1 MMSPHRSPQCV
12 LLWDP
17 GCPNVEL
24 ARERLREALV
34 SSQLS
39 QIVSVRE
46 CRCDDPS
53 LPAELRGY
61 ASPTILVDGLD
72 VSGGSP
78 TCGEGCRIYS
88 EGDSFSGAPAVAT
101 IVKALQ
107 KAASPSAQ
115 AGPKNPSN
123 AAVMSEGLLV
133 LVRHGETVGNSAI
146 RLYGATDIE
155 LSTLG
160 EAQVERAAALLRT
173 EVFDQLVTSP
183 LRRAR
188 RSAEIVAAA
197 LEAKPE
203 LRVIEALRERDFGD
217 WEGWTVDEVATRDPE
232 AYRRWRSD
240 GVDFSFP
247 GGESQKGLRARV
259 LGALQ
264 GCAEGPLFA
273 AQARSLAVLHKGII
287 KMILGALLGLEYA
300 ESSALPVALGSVHR
314 LRCRDGRWQLEAANL
329 VDHLGE
335 HYLES

>member
-1 MMSPHRSPQCV
+1 MTIPHRSPQCV
-12 LLWDP
+12 FLWDP
-17 GCPNVEL
+17 SCPNVDV

-34 SSQLS
+34 SLQMSER
-39 QIVSVRE
+39 VYVRE
-46 CRCDDPS
+46 HHCDDPS
-53 LPAELRGY
+53 LPLELRGY

-72 VSGGSP
+72 VSGGSA

-88 EGDSFSGAPAVAT
+88 EGDSFSGAPAVAE

-107 KAASPSAQ
+107 STASPSDRV
-115 AGPKNPSN
+115 GPEDQSN
-123 AAVMSEGLLV
+123 AAASEGLLV

-155 LSTLG
+155 LSALG
-160 EAQVERAAALLRT
+160 EAQVERAAALLRA

-183 LRRAR
+183 LCRAR
-188 RSAEIVAAA
+188 RSAEIVAEA
-197 LEAKPE
+197 LESKPE
-203 LRVIEALRERDFGD
+203 MQVVEALRERNFGD
-217 WEGWTVDEVATRDPE
+217 WEGWTVDEVAARDPE

-247 GGESQKGLRARV
+247 GGESQRGLRARV

-264 GCAEGPLFA
+264 GGAEGPLFG

-314 LRCRDGRWQLEAANL
+314 LRCRSGHWQLEAANI